1 MRKGNLKW
9 WGVIGLVVALVI
21 VAVGCATTTE
31 EEAAVTAEDCTVC
44 HNDTTLVKA
53 RQVQWAGSAKATGGN
68 FERNGTDCAFC
79 HTNEGFLAGSI
90 SADTK
95 EVAMAPENPSPI
107 QCRTCHKIHT
117 TYTSADWALRTT
129 SSVTLLSTGDTY
141 DKGKSNLCVSCH
153 QPREAT
159 TPPQVGDGAVEIAST
174 RYGPHHGPQSSML
187 LGTGGYGD
195 YKGSKVHYDYTT
207 DGCVECHMATP
218 YGAQAGGHTFGVG
231 YEYHEAL
238 RPNLAACDSCHS
250 DIEDF
255 DRNGA
260 QTEVQALFDEAEAL
274 LVAKGLMK
282 EGGSV
287 VAQTVSSAEAGAIYN
302 WKMVQ
307 EDRSIGIHNP
317 AYAKFLLQT
326 AIDILK

>member
-1 MRKGNLKW
+1 MRKQIL
-9 WGVIGLVVALVI
+9 WGGVVIGLVGILAFLFASCTGGSGGVA
-21 VAVGCATTTE
+21 AGG
-31 EEAAVTAEDCTVC
+31 DCTDC

-53 RQVQWAGSAKATGGN
+53 RQVQWASSAKATGGN
-68 FERNGTDCAFC
+68 FERNGTGCAFC

-90 SADTK
+90 SADTE

-107 QCRTCHKIHT
+107 QCRTCHEIHE
-117 TYTSADWALRTT
+117 TYTSTDWALRTT
-129 SSVTLLSTGDTY
+129 SPVTLLALGETY
-141 DKGKSNLCVSCH
+141 DKGKSNLCANCH

-159 TPPQVGDGAVEIAST
+159 TPPQVGDGDVEITST

-187 LGTGGYGD
+187 MGTGGYGD

-218 YGAQAGGHTFGVG
+218 YGAQAGGHSFGVG
-231 YEYHEAL
+231 YEYHEEL
-238 RPNLAACDSCHS
+238 VPNLAACDSCHS

-274 LVAKGLMK
+274 LVAKGLME

-287 VAQTVSSAEAGAIYN
+287 IPQTTSSAYAGAVYN
-302 WKMVQ
+302 WKMIQ
-307 EDRSIGIHNP
+307 EDRSLGTHNP

-326 AIDILK
+326 AIDALK